1 MAQIINKISDLI
13 LEIKRHLDTLNT
25 ATLLRSLLILIIK
38 VTVDGRLPDKIP
50 STPTPPLKYFLA

>member
-13 LEIKRHLDTLNT
+13 LEIKRHLDTLN
-25 ATLLRSLLILIIK
+25 ATLLRSLLILILK
-38 VTVDGRLPDKIP
+38 VTMDGRLPDKIP

>member
-25 ATLLRSLLILIIK
+25 ATLLRSWLILIIK
-38 VTVDGRLPDKIP
+38 VTVDGRLPDKIL